1 MQSGKDCFKQAWE
14 VWVCVCGQTR
24 TNTLQTFPVGR
35 GGRESLEGGGGEMRK
50 PEPRGVPPG
59 PCTRWWA
66 GHEAVVFGK
75 DESVSR
81 LVHTTRRYQPRP
93 RSQVEGEGE
102 QAEGNGRSWAGLS
115 RELKE

>member
-1 MQSGKDCFKQAWE
+1 
-14 VWVCVCGQTR
+14 
-24 TNTLQTFPVGR
+24 
-35 GGRESLEGGGGEMRK
+35 MRK
-50 PEPRGVPPG
+50 PEPRGISPV

-102 QAEGNGRSWAGLS
+102 QAKKKERSSAGPS
-115 RELKE
+115 RGLKEWTVQSRSDGL

>member
-1 MQSGKDCFKQAWE
+1 MGWE
-14 VWVCVCGQTR
+14 EV
-24 TNTLQTFPVGR
+24 
-35 GGRESLEGGGGEMRK
+35 RK
-50 PEPRGVPPG
+50 PEPRGISPG

-93 RSQVEGEGE
+93 RSQVEDEGE
-102 QAEGNGRSWAGLS
+102 QAKRRKGVLGRPLERAQRVDSTKQIGRFVRCKLPWWLLVHTS
-115 RELKE
+115 NKVIRD